1 MDDPRVLAANLT
13 AAARR
18 CAAAGLSALVVSP
31 GTDLRWLC
39 GYDAVPLVRLT
50 ALVVGAGEPFIVVP
64 RLEVLA
70 AAASPLGD
78 LGVAVHSYGEGDD
91 GPALMARLLNER
103 WPDREPRTVA
113 VDDRMWAVKAFALQT
128 ALKGTCGEA
137 VTVTAA
143 AGILAGLRMV
153 KSDAEVSSLAAA
165 AAAIDAVHARVPS
178 LLQPGRT
185 EREVARLLA
194 EQVLAAGHVRV
205 DFIIVAAG
213 ENAASPHHEPGD
225 RVLRPGDPV
234 IVDIGGTMPDG
245 YRSDETRTYALAPVD
260 PEFAAQYA
268 VLYEAQQQAVAGVS
282 PGVPR
287 QAVDA
292 IARSRL
298 TEAGLGEAFIH
309 RTGHGIGLDT
319 HEQPYLAVGEEDP
332 LLAGMVFS
340 VEPGFYLPGR
350 WGARLEDIVVCT
362 PTGGRSLTLR
372 PRELCVVG

>member
-1 MDDPRVLAANLT
+1 MNDHPSLAANLA
-13 AAARR
+13 AAARE

-70 AAASPLGD
+70 AAASPIGN
-78 LGVAVHSYGEGDD
+78 LGVPVHSYSEGED
-91 GPALMARLLNER
+91 GPTLVAQLLSQR
-103 WPDREPRTVA
+103 WRDSAPRTVA
-113 VDDRMWAVKAFALQT
+113 VDDRMWAVKAFALQS
-128 ALKGTCGEA
+128 ALHNAHGPGI
-137 VTVTAA
+137 TVTAA
-143 AGILAGLRMV
+143 GRILAQLRMV
-153 KSDAEVSSLAAA
+153 KSDAEVRSLAAA
-165 AAAIDAVHARVPS
+165 ADSIDSVHALVPG

-185 EREVARLLA
+185 ERQVAQLLG
-194 EQVLAAGHVRV
+194 EQLLAAGHVRV

-213 ENAASPHHEPGD
+213 ENAASPHHEPSD

-245 YRSDETRTYALAPVD
+245 YRSDETRTYVLAPVD

-268 VLYEAQQQAVAGVS
+268 VLLAAQREAVDLVA
-282 PGVPR
+282 PGVTR
-287 QAVDA
+287 EAVDA
-292 IARSRL
+292 AARSRL
-298 TEAGLGEAFIH
+298 AAAGLGEAFIH

-319 HEQPYLAVGEEDP
+319 HEQPYLAVGEEEA
-332 LLAGMVFS
+332 LTAGMVFS

-362 PTGGRSLTLR
+362 ATGGRSLTRR